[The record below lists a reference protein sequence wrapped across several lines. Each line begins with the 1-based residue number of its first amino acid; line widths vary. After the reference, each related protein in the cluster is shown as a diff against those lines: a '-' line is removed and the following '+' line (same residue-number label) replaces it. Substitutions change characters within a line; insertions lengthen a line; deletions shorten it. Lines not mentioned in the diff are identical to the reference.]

1 MAYRALS
8 QKIGS
13 RGHKWLLS
21 HVEKHPDW
29 LTRDLGEDFGVDME
43 FELASPELLGE
54 ILKVQVKS
62 TTNALRKKGNVQ
74 FHIDRKYVEYAA
86 SCRYPVVFVLVDIE
100 SENAWYLWL
109 QEWLLFRRSEASPLR
124 ADQESWVEWVPETRT
139 IQHGLDG
146 ELKSIAK
153 WEGQTQLVLSL
164 LDALHAA
171 IATQDLKIID
181 ALTTSIEKAST
192 QLGDAA
198 LNVLIDKAI
207 ALGNRM
213 RGTLE
218 GNAIAD
224 QLFSLVR
231 KLGSRVSIDTV
242 AALVLRGD
250 SYSRGGLSALAI
262 LYDEFPD
269 HIKSLGLPQFFS
281 TQEPRVAYYCA
292 FREAFPKEHSSNV
305 CADPAAFTYAGL
317 KYVQPEMHWDKY
329 ANRGP
334 SALLD
339 YLVFK
344 DEL

>member
-1 MAYRALS
+1 MAHRALS

-13 RGHKWLLS
+13 RGHKWLLA

-43 FELASPELLGE
+43 FELARPDLLGA

-62 TTNALRKKGNVQ
+62 TTSISRRDGKIQ

-86 SCRYPVVFVLVDIE
+86 SCRYPVIVVLVDIE
-100 SENAWYLWL
+100 AESAWYLWL
-109 QEWLLFRRSEASPLR
+109 QEWLLLRRSYDSPLR
-124 ADQESWVEWVPETRT
+124 EKQESWVEWVPERQS
-139 IQHGLDG
+139 IQLGLDG

-171 IATQDLKIID
+171 VAASNREVIE
-181 ALTTSIEKAST
+181 ALTSSIEKSSA
-192 QLGDAA
+192 QLGDAP

-207 ALGNRM
+207 ELGNRM
-213 RGTLE
+213 RCTPE

-224 QLFSLVR
+224 QLFSIVR
-231 KLGSRVSIDTV
+231 KCGGRVSIDTV

-250 SYSRGGLSALAI
+250 SYSRVGLSALAI
-262 LYDEFPD
+262 LYDEFPN
-269 HIKSLGLPQFFS
+269 HIKSLELPEFFL
-281 TQEPRVAYYCA
+281 TREPRVAYYCA
-292 FREAFPKEHSSNV
+292 FREEFPAEHSSNV
-305 CADPAAFTYAGL
+305 FADPSGFTYAGL
-317 KYVQPEMHWDKY
+317 KYVQPDMHWDKY

-334 SALLD
+334 AALLD
-339 YLVFK
+339 YLMLQG
-344 DEL
+344 EA